1 MSKRIVEKGTGREL
15 SENLNYTGMEKG
27 VRVLALRDK
36 LAFAE
41 EIAVMSE
48 LDVCNLISE
57 HYEMVFSES
66 ENVGLV
72 KKENAQKLFMM
83 LEVISR

>member
-36 LAFAE
+36 LASVE
-41 EIAVMSE
+41 EIAAMSE
-48 LDVCNLISE
+48 LDVCNLIFE
-57 HYEMVFSES
+57 HYEMVFQK
-66 ENVGLV
+66 VRMLV
-72 KKENAQKLFMM
+72 L
-83 LEVISR
+83 

>member
-48 LDVCNLISE
+48 LDAAICFLNIMKWFFQKVR
-57 HYEMVFSES
+57 M
-66 ENVGLV
+66 LV
-72 KKENAQKLFMM
+72 L
-83 LEVISR
+83 